1 MKAKTADSSQG
12 AAKGAVLVLPAE
24 MKINNNRK
32 LLEKLKSVLERG
44 YSKIT
49 LDLGKINNADLSSL
63 QIILSFYKECLLN
76 DLQIEFKGPLKESF
90 STRLLD
96 SGFLE
101 RRDFSEVLF
110 PFMGKKGAE
119 IGNR

>member
-1 MKAKTADSSQG
+1 M
-12 AAKGAVLVLPAE
+12 KGAVLVLPTE

-49 LDLGKINNADLSSL
+49 LDLLVKIDNADLSSL

-76 DLQIEFKGPLKESF
+76 DLQIEFKRPPERELFNQTSGTADFLKGEI
-90 STRLLD
+90 
-96 SGFLE
+96 
-101 RRDFSEVLF
+101 FSEVLF
-110 PFMGKKGAE
+110 PFYGEKKGAE

>member
-1 MKAKTADSSQG
+1 MKAKTADSSKG
-12 AAKGAVLVLPAE
+12 SVKGAVLVLPTE

-76 DLQIEFKGPLKESF
+76 DLVIEFKGPLRESF
-90 STRLLD
+90 STRLID
-96 SGFLE
+96 CGFLE